1 MTAAM
6 VVSAVPR
13 LALTRQEAAAALGVS
28 IDSFERHIQPDLK
41 LVRRGKLRLVHVA
54 ELERW
59 LQESGERVLEVG
71 ERRAA

>member
-1 MTAAM
+1 M

-28 IDSFERHIQPDLK
+28 LDSFERHIQPDLK

-59 LQESGERVLEVG
+59 LDQNGERVLEVG
-71 ERRAA
+71 ERHAA